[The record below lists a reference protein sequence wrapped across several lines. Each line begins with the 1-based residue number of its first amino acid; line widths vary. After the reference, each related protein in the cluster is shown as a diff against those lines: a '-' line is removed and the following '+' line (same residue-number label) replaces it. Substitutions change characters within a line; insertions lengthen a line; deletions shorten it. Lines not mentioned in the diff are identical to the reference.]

1 MSYFS
6 TRLTQAVIL
15 LLGLVSG
22 WQLPQERLV
31 KAIRAD
37 TELEPARV
45 DALLQCAEQA
55 LTSWS
60 TTSPEFFVTP
70 LQMLGITKA
79 FKDIADVGVSY
90 DGGYRLSERHR
101 VFFSRQEEGV
111 VIGGGGGG
119 GEAAVP
125 AEDLDS
131 YLVAVEVRGVFT
143 FDKATHAE
151 FVESIYTIPGISQ
164 EKIGDVVVYGDRGCG
179 VVVTPDQAPLLCSG
193 ISAVRSVPVEAVAL
207 QHVSQMQQNLRPP
220 SRKELSLVEASDRLD
235 AVASAGLC
243 LSRSAM
249 VKLID
254 AGHVLVN
261 WRQARSAA
269 SPVRAKDVVMVRGVG
284 RLVLEDVAL
293 TAKGRTR
300 IKCVRI
306 T

>member
-1 MSYFS
+1 MVTSKMLP
-6 TRLTQAVIL
+6 RMWLIQAGIFL
-15 LLGLVSG
+15 ALVSG

-37 TELEPARV
+37 TELDPARV

-55 LTSWS
+55 LTTWR

-79 FKDIADVGVSY
+79 FKDIADVGVGY

-111 VIGGGGGG
+111 VTGG
-119 GEAAVP
+119 GELAVL

-131 YLVAVEVRGVFT
+131 YLAAVEVRGVFT

-151 FVESIYTIPGISQ
+151 FVESIYTIPGIVQ

-179 VVVTPDQAPLLCSG
+179 VVVTPDQAQLLCSG
-193 ISAVRSVPVEAVAL
+193 ITSVRSVPVEAVAL

-261 WRQARSAA
+261 WRPARSAA
-269 SPVRAKDVVMVRGVG
+269 SPVRAKDVIMVRGVG
-284 RLVLEDVAL
+284 RLVMEDVAL

-300 IKCVRI
+300 IKCMRI